1 MKQFGEALRQAI
13 EQMEDSIKKIAKL
26 PKELDA
32 MSGRA
37 IGSQDAAQM
46 DVRSLRKSLDSTGS
60 CPFLDGMHG
69 LKEPLKEAT
78 AKIKHGCVAIEEF
91 IMHAPDSIRAS
102 FNLPQPLCFLQSMV
116 IPQAPQAMTQL
127 LEIVDRM
134 SKLDVE
140 AMHVLME
147 KINDLVTKLEPDT
160 VSKPVS
166 QFRASTASHMDKL
179 ETLVNGSKVESTA
192 PSKTSGGLTPR
203 SKMSS
208 MRKLFGGA

>member
-37 IGSQDAAQM
+37 IGSQDAAQI
-46 DVRSLRKSLDSTGS
+46 DVRNLRKSLDSTGS
-60 CPFLDGMHG
+60 CPFLDGMQG

-91 IMHAPDSIRAS
+91 IMNAPDSIRAS
-102 FNLPQPLCFLQSMV
+102 FNLPQPLCFLQSLV
-116 IPQAPQAMTQL
+116 VPQAPQAMTQL

-134 SKLDVE
+134 SKLDLQ

-160 VSKPVS
+160 VSKPV
-166 QFRASTASHMDKL
+166 QKFKATTASHMDKL
-179 ETLVNGSKVESTA
+179 ETLVSGSKVDKSTA
-192 PSKTSGGLTPR
+192 PSKTSGRLTPR
-203 SKMSS
+203 GKMSS
-208 MRKLFGGA
+208 MRKMS